1 MEADMKDV
9 ELNEL
14 EPEKQPMTPASPGSP
29 EKNGAVKVKVAEDEE
44 DEGAPKFTGL
54 SKEELLRAAGTPGWV
69 RARWALLILF
79 WLGWLGMLAGAV
91 LIIVQAPRC
100 RPLPPQTWWHKGG
113 LYRIQPV
120 KAFRDSKGGNAGDLA
135 GVKEKLD
142 YVAALGVQGLVLAPL
157 HDTKRDS
164 PEDTD
169 LQKLHPELGSNETL
183 AQLLEAAKKK
193 GLKVI
198 LDLTPNYQG
207 QQRWFGPGVANST
220 RFHKQF
226 KVGGQGPGPVEAAV
240 SQGLFGPL
248 GWGMGELGG
257 TWGGG
262 FWGMGPCISFLFS
275 PPQDPQFVADLHNI
289 TQEASANGN
298 ARVFVVG
305 IEEKDPGR
313 ILVWL
318 NETSAD
324 LLVSPYLEELGPE
337 PTGEKLAETV
347 SNYIK
352 AAGAAW
358 PAWSGGSWHLAD
370 LLAERLLPLYH
381 LLLFTLP
388 GTPLLRYGDEIG
400 LRHFANKVD
409 PPQMPWDDR
418 APGPAPSSAPTLA
431 PSLNS
436 TVQEQMLQLLREL
449 SELRGKERSLLHGDL
464 DSVLLTSGAWGYL
477 RRWDQSA
484 RFLVLLNPGEARASA
499 TPRDPLQLQLLTAG
513 TVELSTCPQRP
524 RGDQLSLSELMLA
537 PGEGLLLRIPYQA

>member
-1 MEADMKDV
+1 MKDV

-142 YVAALGVQGLVLAPL
+142 YVAALGVQGLVLGPL

-220 RFHKQF
+220 RFQKQF
-226 KVGGQGPGPVEAAV
+226 KEAMTFWLNQGISGFQLEAV
-240 SQGLFGPL
+240 D
-248 GWGMGELGG
+248 ELN
-257 TWGGG
+257 
-262 FWGMGPCISFLFS
+262 
-275 PPQDPQFVADLHNI
+275 DPQFVADLHNI

-370 LLAERLLPLYH
+370 LVAERLLPLYH

-484 RFLVLLNPGEARASA
+484 RFLVLLNPGEERASA